1 MCSSFQ
7 FQLKKKGSVIFE
19 FEIHFKN
26 SFCCGIN
33 LSNDDI
39 ISVLCKHVILRFV
52 ITSRS
57 EDGYGF

>member
-7 FQLKKKGSVIFE
+7 LQREKKGSVIFE
-19 FEIHFKN
+19 MDFKN
-26 SFCCGIN
+26 SFGCGIY
-33 LSNDDI
+33 LSNDEI
-39 ISVLCKHVILRFV
+39 ISVLCKHVMSRFV

>member
-7 FQLKKKGSVIFE
+7 FQLKKKGSVILE
-19 FEIHFKN
+19 FEMDFKN

-39 ISVLCKHVILRFV
+39 ISVLCKHVMLRFV
-52 ITSRS
+52 ISSRS
-57 EDGYGF
+57 EDEYGF

>member
-7 FQLKKKGSVIFE
+7 LQWEKKGSVIFE
-19 FEIHFKN
+19 LDFKT
-26 SFCCGIN
+26 SFGCGIN
-33 LSNDDI
+33 LSNDEI
-39 ISVLCKHVILRFV
+39 IPVLCKHVMLRFV

>member
-7 FQLKKKGSVIFE
+7 FQLKKKGSAIFE
-19 FEIHFKN
+19 MDFKN
-26 SFCCGIN
+26 SFGCGIN

-39 ISVLCKHVILRFV
+39 IYVLCKYVMLRFV

-57 EDGYGF
+57 EDRYGF

>member
-7 FQLKKKGSVIFE
+7 LQWKNKGSVIFE
-19 FEIHFKN
+19 MHFKN
-26 SFCCGIN
+26 SFGCVIN

-39 ISVLCKHVILRFV
+39 ISVLCKHVMLRFV

-57 EDGYGF
+57 EEGNGF